1 MKTRGVERMGGNPLM
16 RGAPRDAVHAFQ
28 IMRVDSR
35 FNRKK
40 VVIKG
45 ATSSYEVVEWRIK
58 DEE

>member
-1 MKTRGVERMGGNPLM
+1 M
-16 RGAPRDAVHAFQ
+16 RGAPRDAGHAFQ